1 MIRRIAPIALM
12 AALAACAAASPTGT
26 VPKPEASSA
35 ALQPSDSA
43 MPQPSEAAE
52 LRRVSVAELLAQP
65 DPLSAFGGTQLSMD
79 VGLASVGAVD
89 CPTSSGLQPD
99 FFHCSHW
106 VFVGT
111 PGGDYPTPETAVFA
125 VLHPAIAELGESA
138 VDQLVT
144 VTAHYDDPAASTCR
158 LDPYEGPAPEPAPDE
173 VVFDCR
179 STLVITEIH
188 ELRR

>member
-1 MIRRIAPIALM
+1 MPGAS
-12 AALAACAAASPTGT
+12 AAAT
-26 VPKPEASSA
+26 
-35 ALQPSDSA
+35 QPSDSGT
-43 MPQPSEAAE
+43 PQPSEAAE

-65 DPLSAFGGTQLSMD
+65 DPLSAFGGRELSMD

-111 PGGDYPTPETAVFA
+111 PRGDYPTPETAVFA

-158 LDPYEGPAPEPAPDE
+158 LDPYEGPPPEPAPDH

-179 STLVITEIH
+179 STLVITEMH

>member
-1 MIRRIAPIALM
+1 MPGAS
-12 AALAACAAASPTGT
+12 AAAT
-26 VPKPEASSA
+26 
-35 ALQPSDSA
+35 QPSDSGT
-43 MPQPSEAAE
+43 PQPSEAAE

-111 PGGDYPTPETAVFA
+111 PGGDYPTPDTAVFA